1 MTFLGQV
8 ISKGK
13 VSIDPSKIEV
23 VVDWSR
29 STNATEILSFL
40 KLAGYYRRFVQ
51 SFFSIVVRLTRL
63 TRKSEK
69 FVWSVEYE
77 RNL

>member
-29 STNATEILSFL
+29 STNVTEILSLL
-40 KLAGYYRRFVQ
+40 KLADYY
-51 SFFSIVVRLTRL
+51 
-63 TRKSEK
+63 
-69 FVWSVEYE
+69 
-77 RNL
+77 